1 MEKKVDEV
9 DLNSTNSW
17 QYIFTGLSRYRSG
30 HEIQYTVQEDAVA
43 NYTTS
48 YSGDMTTTF
57 TITNTIDGKV
67 SIPVTKKWIGKAAES
82 ATIHLLADGQEAA
95 NVTLNAD
102 NNWQYTFTDMPKYK
116 DGKLITYTISEDA
129 IAGIQRR

>member
-1 MEKKVDEV
+1 MT
-9 DLNSTNSW
+9 ST
-17 QYIFTGLSRYRSG
+17 I
-30 HEIQYTVQEDAVA
+30 
-43 NYTTS
+43 
-48 YSGDMTTTF
+48 

-116 DGKLITYTISEDA
+116 DGKLITYTIF
-129 IAGIQRR
+129 